1 MASNKT
7 EGSSGISELIKL
19 VESGSQF
26 KAWRSSN
33 KAAQLSSVFTMAG
46 NASDLTTSNPANEWL
61 LSYYDKKDDSFTT
74 FSSLG
79 TQRAAREQAFKKGKS
94 LPKLDAG
101 AVHLVISKGI
111 EIAEG
116 VRTTNYKGE
125 ETSRIIAILQPLT
138 QNEILAGNESDGG
151 KGNRK
156 SKAAPKAS
164 VCPVWNI
171 TYITTAYNVINV
183 KIDAETGKVLSH
195 RLSGVMDFMQKDK

>member
-1 MASNKT
+1 MASDKT
-7 EGSSGISELIKL
+7 EGSSGISELIKT
-19 VESGSQF
+19 VESGSEF
-26 KAWRSSN
+26 KAWRSAN
-33 KAAQLSSVFTMAG
+33 KTAQLSSVFTMAG
-46 NASDLTTSNPANEWL
+46 NAGELTAINPANEWL

-101 AVHLVISKGI
+101 AVQVMISRGI

-116 VRTTNYKGE
+116 VRTVNYKGE
-125 ETSRIIAILQPLT
+125 GTSRIIAILQPLT
-138 QNEILAGNESDGG
+138 QNEILAGNESDSG
-151 KGNRK
+151 KGN
-156 SKAAPKAS
+156 SKKAEPKAS
-164 VCPVWNI
+164 VRPVWNI

-183 KIDAETGKVLSH
+183 KIDAENGKVLSH

>member
-1 MASNKT
+1 MASGKT
-7 EGSSGISELIKL
+7 EGSSGISELIKT

-33 KAAQLSSVFTMAG
+33 NAAQLSSVFTMAG
-46 NASDLTTSNPANEWL
+46 NAGELTAINPANEWL

-101 AVHLVISKGI
+101 AVHVMISKGI

-116 VRTTNYKGE
+116 VRISNYKGE
-125 ETSRIIAILQPLT
+125 GASRIIAILQPLT
-138 QNEILAGNESDGG
+138 QNEILAGNESDS
-151 KGNRK
+151 K
-156 SKAAPKAS
+156 KAAPKAS
-164 VCPVWNI
+164 VRPVWNI

-183 KIDAETGKVLSH
+183 KIDAETGRVLSH